1 MASRAATKLRR
12 GFSTYHRL
20 RNVESESN
28 SSTPAIFNPPS
39 VPEIRGRR
47 RPMIGTMQ
55 LRQKRDPAVA
65 LHELNERI
73 HALEEV
79 AEVEEEEAV
88 REEAYYSERD
98 LASFYEDVL
107 ASPFEGEAELKV
119 NDQAMRAAQA
129 AEDALLVQAMYERFD
144 VDGAP
149 STSTADNTLQKPIQL
164 ILSRL
169 ESIVSRLESAQR
181 ISSAE
186 EPTEEQTYFPVSIL
200 TMRECEALVR
210 VSAKAGDAQSAEL
223 TLQLMKRTGL
233 PIPEAAFTSI
243 LKLYARTGDPASAD
257 RFISTFLASTPTSSQ
272 RHFHIQA
279 HLTST
284 PSTLIPLS
292 ALDLIHAYENRN
304 TPAPMETYNA
314 TISALLHRPSS
325 IARAQAWD
333 LFSHMRYVAHPDPSV
348 PLYTTMI
355 KACAYPLKSSLASEP
370 EKAVDLWTEMTVDH
384 GLTPT
389 VASYNAV
396 ILACARSGTK
406 EFVGEA
412 FRIATQ
418 MLDSHRDAEGRSAYR
433 PDRKTF
439 CALLE
444 GAKRLGDLARVRWIL
459 AEMTRRREGE
469 WLEEEGERVNAPV
482 DAEVDEEVMVHV
494 FNAYAAYNPP
504 FVKAKTV
511 VLKDNSPVAK
521 ARAQGTDA
529 TPTSPDHT
537 AKADEADA
545 STTTS
550 TDIVDDAP
558 VAFAHVPPQT
568 HGEVIQEVEFLFDSI
583 KESQHSASPASNPQ
597 AKFRS
602 VQITPRLVTAYLS
615 VFYNHAPLQ
624 TSYALFRSIFED
636 VGITTRPV
644 RAYVELL
651 ERLAN
656 ARKTRDGSERRLA
669 LAFAEE
675 VWAEWAALEAG
686 GVHADEHPSE
696 NGKGMGMG
704 KGMGKRRIDART
716 IERANVALVRVY
728 VLNHQPDKAMDIIR
742 AFAARYPP
750 QAVRVPPPKPMIR
763 STKMMLGTGDTRIT
777 RPLVRMTG
785 ATEVGDDYVPP
796 VLMWRDVEALHH
808 KLVACGKTKDIKYL
822 GWVTKAY
829 EWALR
834 VRRDEAMRCVPRAA
848 GEGRKVRAIEAGD
861 GTAAT

>member
-39 VPEIRGRR
+39 VPEIRGR
-47 RPMIGTMQ
+47 MIGTMQ

-73 HALEEV
+73 HALEQV

-107 ASPFEGEAELKV
+107 ANPFEGEAELKV

-210 VSAKAGDAQSAEL
+210 VSSKARDAQSAEL

-257 RFISTFLASTPTSSQ
+257 RFISTSLASTPTSSQ

-279 HLTST
+279 HITST

-292 ALDLIHAYENRN
+292 ALDLIHTYENRN

-384 GLTPT
+384 ALTPT

-412 FRIATQ
+412 FRIARQ

-469 WLEEEGERVNAPV
+469 GMEEGERVNAPV

-521 ARAQGTDA
+521 ARSQGA
-529 TPTSPDHT
+529 SPGQT
-537 AKADEADA
+537 AKADEADTST
-545 STTTS
+545 STT

-558 VAFAHVPPQT
+558 VAFAHIPPQT
-568 HGEVIQEVEFLFDSI
+568 HGEVIQEVEFLFLSI
-583 KESQHSASPASNPQ
+583 KESQPTASTTSSTPSNNSQ

-602 VQITPRLVTAYLS
+602 VQITPRLITAYLS

-636 VGITTRPV
+636 VGIPTRPV

-686 GVHADEHPSE
+686 G
-696 NGKGMGMG
+696 GMGMG
-704 KGMGKRRIDART
+704 KRIDART

-834 VRRDEAMRCVPRAA
+834 VRRDEAMRCVPRAT
-848 GEGRKVRAIEAGD
+848 GEGRKVQAIEAGTD
-861 GTAAT
+861 GEGA

>member
-107 ASPFEGEAELKV
+107 ANPFEGEAELKV

-210 VSAKAGDAQSAEL
+210 VSAKARDAQSAEL

-243 LKLYARTGDPASAD
+243 LKLYARTGDPVSAD
-257 RFISTFLASTPTSSQ
+257 RFISTFLTSTPTSSQ

-284 PSTLIPLS
+284 PSNLIPLS
-292 ALDLIHAYENRN
+292 ALDLVHAYENRN
-304 TPAPMETYNA
+304 TPAPMETYNSA
-314 TISALLHRPSS
+314 ISALLHRPSS

-384 GLTPT
+384 ALTPT

-412 FRIATQ
+412 FRIARQ

-459 AEMTRRREGE
+459 AEMTRRREGV
-469 WLEEEGERVNAPV
+469 EEGERVNAPV

-529 TPTSPDHT
+529 PPLTSLDHT
-537 AKADEADA
+537 AKADSEA
-545 STTTS
+545 STTSTT

-568 HGEVIQEVEFLFDSI
+568 HGEVIQEVEFLFLSI
-583 KESQHSASPASNPQ
+583 KESQPSASASNSASNDSQ

-624 TSYALFRSIFED
+624 TSYNLFRSIFEE
-636 VGITTRPV
+636 VGIHTRPV

-686 GVHADEHPSE
+686 GVHPDNNPS
-696 NGKGMGMG
+696 GQGMG
-704 KGMGKRRIDART
+704 KRIDART

-808 KLVACGKTKDIKYL
+808 KLVACGKTRDIKYL

-834 VRRDEAMRCVPRAA
+834 VRRDEAMSIVSR
-848 GEGRKVRAIEAGD
+848 GRSW
-861 GTAAT
+861 ATR